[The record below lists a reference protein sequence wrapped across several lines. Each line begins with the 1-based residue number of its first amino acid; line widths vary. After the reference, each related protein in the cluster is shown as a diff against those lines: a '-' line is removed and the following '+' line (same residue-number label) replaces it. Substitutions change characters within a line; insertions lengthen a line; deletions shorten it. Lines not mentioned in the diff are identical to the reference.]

1 MPPNVRRS
9 AAHQREN
16 SKQGI
21 ISVQEAGK
29 LRTDPTYVDSDAEE
43 DIRSHDT
50 PRVFDCTFY
59 SDNPS
64 LPLYH
69 VQAAPSTQPSSSSLE
84 NAVSSIRF
92 EPSNVTRT
100 PEDFV
105 LSARDNTTRL
115 DQGLEDARVHY

>member
-1 MPPNVRRS
+1 M
-9 AAHQREN
+9 H
-16 SKQGI
+16 
-21 ISVQEAGK
+21 
-29 LRTDPTYVDSDAEE
+29 TDPTYVDSDAEE
-43 DIRSHDT
+43 DICSHDT

-59 SDNPS
+59 PVNPS
-64 LPLYH
+64 LPLYR

-92 EPSNVTRT
+92 VPSSVTRT

-115 DQGLEDARVHY
+115 DQGLEDAGVRY